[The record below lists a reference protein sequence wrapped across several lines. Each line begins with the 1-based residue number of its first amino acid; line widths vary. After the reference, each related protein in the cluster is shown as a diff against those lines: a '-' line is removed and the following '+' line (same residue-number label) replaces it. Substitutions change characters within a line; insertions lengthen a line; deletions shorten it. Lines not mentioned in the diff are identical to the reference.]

1 MKFVGVSAPAWTL
14 LGKPKDPKPKPI
26 EEGEIAI
33 VDSDML
39 SKKHLYPRA
48 PTTVIVT
55 PEPRIRPESLEP
67 EEPPQREAEDEKV
80 RVTKP
85 IPKKKRQPGQ
95 DRFHYQKPAPGPGPG
110 SYQHDLNKKITNS
123 LPNFSFGYR
132 YNAEPIKKESVA
144 IEELKKPT
152 LPGIYHPIYKHQEF
166 EKGVRFNKSEKDGLN
181 LLTGAAAPGP
191 GYYEVLK
198 EMKVVS
204 SKKGTFSKGA
214 RQPIYGGL
222 AASAN
227 IESLY
232 DTDVYTI
239 ARKAEQVKRAA
250 ELRQSGSLM
259 KSASDGKLLKK
270 ISPAQL
276 GETTPAN
283 FSQTEV
289 KFRPGGPAW
298 QFGSSARPDLNPPP
312 PQLTKMENEKVKKFT
327 ERLRY
332 ESQAL
337 QAAEDRRIQRFLH
350 ATFTKAEKMPD
361 LTTSQER
368 KAKLNESDEMKNQLK
383 LEREV
388 RAQELLAQ
396 KAQAGHGPAFSFGG
410 KHPLPGSLDREQVPG
425 PGKYDFDHLYR
436 LEYSN
441 GKASKFGTSV
451 RPPLLNTTGAK
462 ASEVVVLDEATRAKQ
477 IQWEQEKLYYAMR
490 DQGPGIKFPKSKR
503 RAMANNTDLDI
514 EVGPGQYK
522 LKSTI
527 PQPQPHEL
535 ARMIEADKVIL

>member
-26 EEGEIAI
+26 EEGELAI
-33 VDSDML
+33 VDSDLL

-55 PEPRIRPESLEP
+55 PEPRIRPESQEA
-67 EEPPQREAEDEKV
+67 EEPAVPETKDEKV
-80 RVTKP
+80 EKVKP
-85 IPKKKRQPGQ
+85 LPKKKRQPGQ
-95 DRFHYQKPAPGPGPG
+95 DRFHYQKQIPGPGPG

-132 YNAEPIKKESVA
+132 YNADPIKKESVP
-144 IEELKKPT
+144 IEELKKEN
-152 LPGIYHPIYKHQEF
+152 LPGIYHPLYKHQEF
-166 EKGVRFNKSEKDGLN
+166 AKGVKFTKSEKDGLN

-191 GYYEVLK
+191 GYYQILK

-239 ARKAEQVKRAA
+239 ARKAEQIKKAA

-270 ISPAQL
+270 ISPTQL
-276 GETTPAN
+276 GETTPVN
-283 FSQTEV
+283 FSQTEM

-298 QFGSSARPDLNPPP
+298 QFGTSARPDLNPPP
-312 PQLTKMENEKVKKFT
+312 AQLTKIEVAKVNKFT
-327 ERLRY
+327 ERLRH
-332 ESQAL
+332 ESAAL
-337 QAAEDRRIQRFLH
+337 QAAEDRRNQRFLH
-350 ATFTKAEKMPD
+350 ATFTKSEKMPNPS
-361 LTTSQER
+361 TSQER

-383 LEREV
+383 QEREA
-388 RAQELLAQ
+388 RAQELLAE
-396 KAQAGHGPAFSFGG
+396 KAQHGQGPAYSFGG

-451 RPPLLNTTGAK
+451 RPPLMNTTGAK
-462 ASEVVVLDEATRAKQ
+462 VSELVDLDDATRAKQ
-477 IQWEQEKLYYAMR
+477 MQWEQERQYYAMR

-535 ARMIEADKVIL
+535 ARMVEADKVIL